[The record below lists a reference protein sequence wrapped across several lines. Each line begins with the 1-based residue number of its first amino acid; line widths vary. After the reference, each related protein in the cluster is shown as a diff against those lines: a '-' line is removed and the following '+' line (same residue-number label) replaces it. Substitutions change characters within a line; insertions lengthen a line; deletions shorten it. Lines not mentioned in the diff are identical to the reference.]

1 MEFKKG
7 LLAALLMAQSLSMMG
22 SFVDPHE
29 SMNNEKWKEGAGD
42 RLSLYT
48 LLAQPDVSEETRK
61 ACIKDLLEQ
70 LSAADQNYILQNV
83 EELFRSGVPK
93 KALSGITTF
102 ATNIVTRSDITK
114 VHGLEKWTL
123 MHIAAYFSAKK
134 GQPNLEIINFLQ
146 EKIGIPLAIETKYDN
161 WQPHNLSDPFA
172 PDVTVTPCH
181 VVKRFSKEDDPVRA
195 LFNGM
200 IK

>member
-7 LLAALLMAQSLSMMG
+7 LLAVLLMAQSLSIMG
-22 SFVDPHE
+22 TFVDPYE
-29 SMNNEKWKEGAGD
+29 PMNNKKWKEGAGD

-48 LLAQPDVSEETRK
+48 LLAQPDVSDETQK

-70 LSAADQNYILQNV
+70 LSAADQNYILKNV

-93 KALSGITTF
+93 EQLSGFTTF
-102 ATNIVTRSDITK
+102 ATNIVTRSDIKK
-114 VHGLEKWTL
+114 VHALERWTL

-161 WQPHNLSDPFA
+161 SQPHNLSDFFV
-172 PDVTVTPCH
+172 PDITVTPGD
-181 VVKRFSKEDDPVRA
+181 VVNRFSEEGDSVRA
-195 LFNGM
+195 LFRN
-200 IK
+200 IS